1 MTFDPE
7 IDAAATP
14 APSPAGRSAARA
26 RVRSNRMSV
35 QNPDAPAPE
44 IERATA
50 DPLREPAAAEAPSPG
65 LPGSTSSDS
74 DRFGGGRRPERSR
87 FFGMLWSCIWLVVLL
102 SPIGTLFHDHASTT
116 KTTLAILATV
126 GFAAV
131 YVAWMW
137 RLQSGTVY
145 ASRQPWQWPLAL
157 AAYALALILWL
168 GGDWI
173 SVTIFV
179 SVAFGLSL
187 PERPAIRSVV
197 VVSAATL
204 ALCFAYDVDAAV
216 VGWLVFETF
225 MLGIAMTWIRSMIIL
240 IHDLRAA
247 REQVARLAVNEERL
261 RFARD
266 VHDLLGHT
274 LSTIALKSQVAR
286 RMIRRDPGGAEQ
298 ELGEVE
304 ALAQQSL
311 QEVREAVVGYRK
323 VSLQGE
329 LAGARSALEAAGIE
343 ATIRTSGDLPEDVGS
358 ALAWAIREGVTNVI
372 RHSGARRCE
381 ISVTG
386 GGPMAELEIS
396 DDGRGLPSLAGFAG
410 NGGAGTGL
418 RGLGERM
425 RDAGGR
431 LEAGK
436 RAGGGFRLAASVP
449 VQAP

>member
-1 MTFDPE
+1 MT
-7 IDAAATP
+7 
-14 APSPAGRSAARA
+14 
-26 RVRSNRMSV
+26 V
-35 QNPDAPAPE
+35 QDPDAPTLEAGSPP
-44 IERATA
+44 A
-50 DPLREPAAAEAPSPG
+50 EPASSGPPPG
-65 LPGSTSSDS
+65 ASSGY
-74 DRFGGGRRPERSR
+74 DRFGAAGRRSESSR

-102 SPIGTLFHDHASTT
+102 SPVASLLHDHASTT
-116 KTTLAILATV
+116 QVTLGILAAV
-126 GFAAV
+126 GFAAL
-131 YVAWMW
+131 YVVWMW

-145 ASRQPWQWPLAL
+145 QSAQPWQFPVAL

-187 PERPAIRSVV
+187 PERAARRWVV

-204 ALCFAYDVDAAV
+204 GFCLAYDQEPAV
-216 VGWLVFETF
+216 TGWLVFETF

-240 IHDLRAA
+240 IQELRAA

-286 RMIRRDPGGAEQ
+286 RMIRRDPDGAER

-304 ALAQQSL
+304 KLTQQSL
-311 QEVREAVVGYRK
+311 QDVREAVVGYRK
-323 VSLQGE
+323 VSLLGE
-329 LAGARSALEAAGIE
+329 LEGARSALEAAGIE
-343 ATIRTSGDLPEDVGS
+343 ATIRADGDLPEDVGS

-372 RHSGARRCE
+372 RHSGASRCE

-386 GGPMAELEIS
+386 GGEMAVLEIT
-396 DDGRGLPSLAGFAG
+396 DDGKGLPSLAGFAG
-410 NGGAGTGL
+410 KESPGTGL

-425 RDAGGR
+425 RGVGGR
-431 LEAGK
+431 LEAGR
-436 RAGGGFRLAASVP
+436 RAGGGFRLSASIP